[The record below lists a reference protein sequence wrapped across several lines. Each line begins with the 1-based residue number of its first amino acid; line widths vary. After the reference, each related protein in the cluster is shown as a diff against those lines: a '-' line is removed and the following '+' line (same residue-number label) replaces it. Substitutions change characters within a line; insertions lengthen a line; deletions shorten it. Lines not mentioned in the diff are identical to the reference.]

1 MTSNQLKKL
10 ADSLDL
16 DLKYVTS
23 WAPPQG
29 EDMRPLIAMPNI
41 PHQLQGRGC
50 QPRTILRPSE
60 WDAMRKACY
69 EDADFKCEIC
79 GAEVGVD
86 IPKRQLHA
94 HECFIID
101 YKEGTA
107 TFIGCFALCAL
118 DHLACIH
125 TGRALTLWKDKNP
138 LYPTEFL
145 LAGAEKAFT
154 IISSYNREH
163 PEQEPVRLYSTW
175 IEYLKH
181 DELREPMLELIKK
194 YDVSF
199 YMEDPK
205 KTAPWNQWRLIF
217 DDKEYPTPYKNEKEW
232 KEAMKEAGKND
243 TARIYGAKKKKFTN
257 LDSVEITEENIK
269 AIEQAEVPEE
279 F

>member
-10 ADSLDL
+10 ADSLEL
-16 DLKYVTS
+16 DLKYVTK
-23 WAPPQG
+23 WEVP
-29 EDMRPLIAMPNI
+29 EDMRAVIGMPNI
-41 PHQLQGRGC
+41 PKPLHMQNPRNLLGATMWGR
-50 QPRTILRPSE
+50 I
-60 WDAMRKACY
+60 RKECY
-69 EDADFKCEIC
+69 ARADTTCEIC
-79 GAEVGVD
+79 GEKQEPGHCD
-86 IPKRQLHA
+86 A
-94 HECFIID
+94 HEIYDID
-101 YKEGTA
+101 YETGTA
-107 TFIGCFALCAL
+107 TFRRAVCTCRLC
-118 DHLACIH
+118 HRYGIH
-125 TGRALTLWKDKNP
+125 TGRCVTLYSQDNP
-138 LYPTEFL
+138 LMPKETL
-145 LAGAEKAFT
+145 LAGAENAFT

-205 KTAPWNQWRLIF
+205 KTAPWNQWRLVF
-217 DDKEYPTPYKNEKEW
+217 DGKEYPTPYKNEKEW

-243 TARIYGAKKKKFTN
+243 TARIYGAKKKKFTG